1 MDQLLLFVLL
11 GLGPG
16 ALIAGLALALVL
28 THRGSGTIN
37 LAAGA
42 FALLAAYVFYG
53 LRSGGYLFLLPLPLL
68 PDQIDLGGPW
78 STAPALLVSLV
89 VCALAGALVDYAV
102 LRPLRTAA
110 PLAKLLAT
118 LGVLVV
124 IQSAVTLRFG
134 SDGQVAPDVFPAGPG
149 DVVRVFG
156 ATVPQNRLWLAAVVV
171 LAAAALAVA
180 YRFTRFGLASR
191 AAAENETLAVTN
203 GLAPTAISLV
213 NTIGAAVV
221 AGALG
226 ILAASQTQLDPRTI
240 PLAVIPA
247 LGAALLARFSSFL
260 VAAGAGLV
268 LGIGQSLLVYAQ
280 TWPWFPTAEDQP
292 VPGIADLLFFLVIV
306 GTMLWQG
313 AGLPQ
318 RGAAI
323 EQRLPSAVAPTRLA
337 RPALIGGLVLLAAFL
352 ILPFGVR
359 QALINS
365 LIAAVVCLS
374 LVVITG
380 YVGQVSLIQVALAG
394 VAGFTVSRL
403 AEWTGIGFPLAP
415 VLGIAAAV
423 VLGTVTA
430 FSALRVRGVNL
441 AIVTIAGAVALQSF
455 GFQNPVWGAGVDVLT
470 VPQPAVFGVD
480 LGPTAAFPI
489 NFAAPPSPVFGL
501 CCAAVLVVAAL
512 FVGSLRRSTLGK
524 QLLAVRSNERAAAAA
539 GISVRNVKLLAFALS
554 SALAGV
560 GGVLYAYNYG
570 AVSSDRFDL
579 MLALTFV
586 AFAYVGGI
594 ATVPG
599 ALIAGLGVTAGLVG
613 YLLDSWIGL
622 PSAWQLLL
630 GGLALVL
637 TIARQPDGIAGQL
650 RRGTSRLRRPVPAA
664 VGAVR

>member
-37 LAAGA
+37 LAVGA
-42 FALLAAYVFYG
+42 FAVLGAYVFYG
-53 LRSGGYLFLLPLPLL
+53 LRTDGYLFLIPLPLL
-68 PDQIDLGGPW
+68 PDQIDFGGPW
-78 STAPALLVSLV
+78 ATAPALLAALGI
-89 VCALAGALVDYAV
+89 CALAGAIVDLAV
-102 LRPLRTAA
+102 LRPLRTAS

-134 SDGQVAPDVFPAGPG
+134 SDGQVAPDVFPAGPE
-149 DVVRVFG
+149 DVVRMAG
-156 ATVPQNRLWLAAVVV
+156 ATVPQNRFALAVVV
-171 LAAAALAVA
+171 LLATVALALV

-191 AAAENETLAVTN
+191 AAAENETLAVVS
-203 GLAPTAISLV
+203 GLAPTALSLV
-213 NTIGAAVV
+213 NTVTAAVV
-221 AGALG
+221 AGGLG
-226 ILAASQTQLDPRTI
+226 VLAASQTQLDPRTI

-260 VAAGAGLV
+260 IATGAGLT
-268 LGIGQSLLVYAQ
+268 LGIVQSVLVYLQ
-280 TWPWFPTAEDQP
+280 SRPWFPTADGQP

-306 GTMLWQG
+306 GAMLWQG
-313 AGLPQ
+313 AALPQ
-318 RGAAI
+318 RGVAV
-323 EQRLPSAVAPTRLA
+323 EQRLPSAVAPSRLA
-337 RPALIGGLVLLAAFL
+337 RPTVIGAIVLTAAFL
-352 ILPFGVR
+352 ILPFGFR

-365 LIAAVVCLS
+365 LIATVVCLS

-403 AEWTGIGFPLAP
+403 AESTGLGFPFAP
-415 VLGIAAAV
+415 LLGIAAAV
-423 VLGTVTA
+423 ALGTLTA

-455 GFQNPVWGAGVDVLT
+455 GFQNPVWGAGVDVLK
-470 VPQPAVFGVD
+470 VPPPTLAGIE
-480 LGPTAAFPI
+480 LGPDAPFPI

-501 CCAAVLVVAAL
+501 CCAAVLLCVAL

-554 SALAGV
+554 SAIAGI
-560 GGVLYAYNYG
+560 GGALYAYNYG

-594 ATVPG
+594 ASVPG
-599 ALIAGLGVTAGLVG
+599 ALIAGLGVTAGLMG
-613 YLLDSWIGL
+613 YLLDGWIGI
-622 PSAWQLLL
+622 PSTWQLLL
-630 GGLALVL
+630 GGFALVL
-637 TIARQPDGIAGQL
+637 TIAHQPDGIAGQL
-650 RRGTSRLRRPVPAA
+650 RRSTHRRTPA
-664 VGAVR
+664 GAVR